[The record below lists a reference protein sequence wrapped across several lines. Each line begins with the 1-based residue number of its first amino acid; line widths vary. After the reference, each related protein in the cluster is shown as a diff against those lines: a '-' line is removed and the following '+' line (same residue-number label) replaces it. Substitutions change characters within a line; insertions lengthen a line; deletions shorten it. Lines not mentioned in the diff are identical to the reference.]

1 MLRKVIF
8 YFLSRVPMD
17 QQGMV
22 LPDMSEEEDDGETLS
37 ETMGPRRPSIY
48 NLFHGKDKAGSF
60 TTLDNRSMGSVDSL
74 WKSSLPNLS
83 TAKNA
88 SGTLG

>member
-1 MLRKVIF
+1 
-8 YFLSRVPMD
+8 MD

-22 LPDMSEEEDDGETLS
+22 VPDMSEDEDDGETVS

-48 NLFHGKDKAGSF
+48 NLFHKDKAGSF
-60 TTLDNRSMGSVDSL
+60 TTLDNRSIGSVDSE

>member
-1 MLRKVIF
+1 ME
-8 YFLSRVPMD
+8 

-22 LPDMSEEEDDGETLS
+22 LPDMSEEENEGETPS
-37 ETMGPRRPSIY
+37 ENMGPRRPSIY
-48 NLFHGKDKAGSF
+48 TLFQGKERGGSF
-60 TTLDNRSMGSVDSL
+60 TTLDNRSIGSVDSEL
-74 WKSSLPNLS
+74 KSSLPNLS